1 MSMVATVRNFNRFY
15 TRQIGVLR
23 EGLLNSPYS
32 LTQVRVLYELA
43 NRKGPTASELCQD
56 LDLDPGYLSRLLR
69 SFEKQGLIRKTS
81 SSHDGRQSL
90 LYLSPAG
97 RQLFRKLDAQQNAE
111 VGAMLQKLSP
121 AQRSRLDPALR
132 NLRAALEP
140 EALNLSYT
148 LRSFR
153 PGDIGWVIHRHGAL
167 YFAEQRYDE
176 QFEALVAGIAAE
188 FVQNYDPQRE
198 RCWIAEKDGQIAGCI
213 FLVKKS
219 KAVSKLRLLLV
230 EPWAR
235 GLGIGKRL
243 VAECVQFAREA
254 GYKKIVLWT
263 QSDLPAARHLYQQ
276 AGFQLLEQKPHHS
289 WGRDLISEIWELK
302 LQ

>member
-1 MSMVATVRNFNRFY
+1 VNLVASVRSFNRFY
-15 TRQIGVLR
+15 TQQIGVLR

-32 LTQVRVLYELA
+32 LTQVRVLFELA

-56 LDLDPGYLSRLLR
+56 LGLDPGYLSRLLH

-81 SSHDGRQSL
+81 SADDGRQSL
-90 LYLSPAG
+90 LHLSPAG
-97 RQLFRKLDAQQNAE
+97 RRLFKKLDSQQNAE
-111 VGAMLQKLSP
+111 VGTMLQRLSP
-121 AQRSRLDPALR
+121 SQRSRLDQALHK
-132 NLRAALEP
+132 LRQALEP
-140 EALNLSYT
+140 ETAGLPYI

-153 PGDIGWVIHRHGAL
+153 PGDLGWIIHRHGAL
-167 YFAEQRYDE
+167 YFAEQQYNE

-188 FVQNYDPQRE
+188 FIKNYDPKRE
-198 RCWIAEKDGQIAGCI
+198 RCWIAEKNGQIAGCI

-219 KAVSKLRLLLV
+219 QTVSKLRLLLV

-243 VAECVQFAREA
+243 VAECVRFAREA
-254 GYKKIVLWT
+254 GYKKIMLWT
-263 QSDLPAARHLYQQ
+263 QSDLRAARHLYQE
-276 AGFQLLEQKPHHS
+276 AGFQLVEQKPHHS

-302 LQ
+302 L